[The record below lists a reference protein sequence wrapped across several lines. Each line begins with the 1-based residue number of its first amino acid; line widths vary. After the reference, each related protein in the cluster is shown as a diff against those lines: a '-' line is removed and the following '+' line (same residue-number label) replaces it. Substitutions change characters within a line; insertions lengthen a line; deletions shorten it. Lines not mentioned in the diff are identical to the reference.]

1 MSGRRLG
8 LFVFVPFLIALGGC
22 VGAYVGGISGVLVAG
37 RSPTNE
43 IEQVYYLGIFD
54 PQGQL
59 QPSIYRVRVHGQA
72 SILSTTRFASGWV
85 PADLIDSLGTGPK
98 FNETDVLEI
107 KESEK
112 LAKLRTGRRL
122 MTFGPEGF
130 RESPA
135 DHRLVIVMGSDPS
148 AFFEAIDSALGQISK
163 TKADQDTSRLK
174 SQLFQ
179 AMAQM
184 RTQRQALE
192 RLEDRLPKDAKP

>member
-8 LFVFVPFLIALGGC
+8 LSVFLPFLIALGGC

-72 SILSTTRFASGWV
+72 SVLSTTRFASGWV